1 FRTYNAFGEVAA
13 QYKEWGAGSLAPA
26 SLTRAIVAQYTY
38 DKSGRVEQQLA
49 GNGETDFFYDLAGD
63 VTRQEQKGMRG
74 LATDGKGPYNTRAT
88 ETAYDLLGRATM
100 QRLPVFGAIVSPQGW
115 LLGFGET
122 PFSRQAYDRWG
133 NVVSHSQGGAVVNS
147 DISAPNV
154 VTE

>member
-1 FRTYNAFGEVAA
+1 
-13 QYKEWGAGSLAPA
+13 
-26 SLTRAIVAQYTY
+26 
-38 DKSGRVEQQLA
+38 
-49 GNGETDFFYDLAGD
+49 
-63 VTRQEQKGMRG
+63 TRQEQKGMRG

-154 VTE
+154 VTEGETTTYDYNADNQQIAQHDPTVTAFRADTTSYRANVTHKTSYDLLGRSALQQDFADDAGTSQ